1 MSNQL
6 SFERNLLNPY
16 DSVGCLYL
24 VLGVNKWKKNRALTA
39 EDSLFNLRSGLYS

>member
-1 MSNQL
+1 MSNEL

-24 VLGVNKWKKNRALTA
+24 VPEVNEWTKNRALTE
-39 EDSLFNLRSGLYS
+39 EDLFFS